1 MRGSAARDA
10 WLGPPELLEPQKVWP
25 EDQEKSPKKRRRRPG
40 YPTRIRYLSGGANV
54 RPSRCSVGRDTGHAD
69 AISTTYARGA
79 AAKRGSSENYGELQL
94 GHSTRHGQGPLRQP
108 RSGLAARR
116 ISRV

>member
-25 EDQEKSPKKRRRRPG
+25 EDHEKSTKNRRRRPG
-40 YPTRIRYLSGGANV
+40 YPTRIRYLSGGTNA
-54 RPSRCSVGRDTGHAD
+54 RPIRCSVGRDTGHAD
-69 AISTTYARGA
+69 ANSTTYAPGA
-79 AAKRGSSENYGELQL
+79 PSKRGSSENYRELHF
-94 GHSTRHGQGPLRQP
+94 GHSPRHGQGPLRQP